1 MPSMSIVNT
10 MVDMMTME
18 AMVTLIWL
26 PLDASNAKLNAIPI
40 LIDLSKERSKEENL
54 SPVEN
59 TQR

>member
-1 MPSMSIVNT
+1 
-10 MVDMMTME
+10 MTME

-26 PLDASNAKLNAIPI
+26 LLDASNAKLNATLI
-40 LIDLSKERSKEENL
+40 LIDLSKERSKEEKL